1 MVLDNYKSDIS
12 QEMSPQFIRVIIT
25 DQLKL
30 VRARIFVQLTAWCR
44 DGKSLDV
51 ENMLIWQLSNRWGL
65 SNPMVHVSNVIWY
78 PIKKPNP
85 WDTRNEHPGVP
96 VFINILT
103 WDKINKLS
111 GAQIKIDLMICIVGT
126 GKHIFAN
133 SCPIWVGYS
142 TCCTPPDS
150 THPVLIVYSPHLPSM
165 NGSHPVLVSL
175 YQLKHRR
182 TAGSREIMKLTS
194 SRTP

>member
-51 ENMLIWQLSNRWGL
+51 ENMLIWLLSHRWGL
-65 SNPMVHVSNVIWY
+65 GNPMVHVSNVIWY

-85 WDTRNEHPGVP
+85 WDTRNEHPGVL

-103 WDKINKLS
+103 WDKINKWCPDRFDELYCGDWKAHICQFLS
-111 GAQIKIDLMICIVGT
+111 YLGWLQYLLYAARFNSSSFDCLFTTLTIHEWFAPCVGFIIPT
-126 GKHIFAN
+126 Q
-133 SCPIWVGYS
+133 
-142 TCCTPPDS
+142 T
-150 THPVLIVYSPHLPSM
+150 
-165 NGSHPVLVSL
+165 
-175 YQLKHRR
+175 
-182 TAGSREIMKLTS
+182 
-194 SRTP
+194 